1 MAKVSNEYSVIT
13 FIGTEVINIHRIPVV
28 NFKGGVGKTTITWL
42 LAKYASES
50 AGKKVLVFDTDA
62 QMSLTVAVQLQES
75 EEKFGQFENWYEKR
89 HIKNKKTI
97 IDAIKSYGASDGKDP
112 EFEVDSDFIYQLQPN
127 LHFIPSTIELYW
139 FEPNKIHRKSA
150 GDFIYALLSE
160 IERSEGVKYDYVF
173 FDCPAYFTTLAYS
186 VISSADHILIP
197 VNPDVFASRGVE
209 LMIEGLFRRIDPWPN
224 PEISVFMNKARVYM
238 GDLTRE
244 TARWWAEVKYV
255 CSLLEQRG
263 LSIKAMESYIPERE
277 GIKRSIPGRFF
288 PTEFVRYFSS
298 LWNTI
303 ESSVKLKV

>member
-1 MAKVSNEYSVIT
+1 M
-13 FIGTEVINIHRIPVV
+13 V

-50 AGKKVLVFDTDA
+50 ARKKVLVFDTDA

-75 EEKFGQFENWYEKR
+75 EETFGQFENWYEKR
-89 HIKNKKTI
+89 HLKNKKTI
-97 IDAIKSYGASDGKDP
+97 IDAIKSYGASEGKDLK
-112 EFEVDSDFIYQLQPN
+112 FEVDSDFIYQLQPN
-127 LHFIPSTIELYW
+127 LHFIPSAIELYW
-139 FEPNKIHRKSA
+139 FEPNKIQRKSA
-150 GDFIYALLSE
+150 GDFINALLSE

-186 VISSADHILIP
+186 VISSADHILVP

-288 PTEFVRYFSS
+288 PREYAAYFSS